1 MNEEIILLRRNE
13 LYDMI
18 VQAVRDAMDG
28 VAASPAPRRTAT
40 GAAELAPAIG
50 CGQTK
55 IYEMLKAG
63 VLEDAIVSSVGRRRV
78 YDVDLAIE
86 AARKYSAEQRHLRQE
101 RIAANRDR
109 DFESML
115 IPDDYEDD
123 LELKRRMKELNCSF
137 AASAK
142 RAKGGQDTRDSESA

>member
-1 MNEEIILLRRNE
+1 MDEEIIIMRRNE
-13 LYDMI
+13 LHDMI

-28 VAASPAPRRTAT
+28 VAASSAPRRTAT

-78 YDVDLAIE
+78 YDIDLAIE
-86 AARKYSAEQRHLRQE
+86 AARKYSADQRYLRRE
-101 RIAANRDR
+101 RIAAHHDR
-109 DFESML
+109 DCESHQENPKKSVQEIL
-115 IPDDYEDD
+115 R
-123 LELKRRMKELNCSF
+123 ELGDPESF
-137 AASAK
+137 C
-142 RAKGGQDTRDSESA
+142 